1 MVFLTSEHGKGWRIM
16 PTPWN
21 WQGKRWSITP
31 TPWKWLRSRGR
42 EKMRH
47 WGRELTRVD
56 HCLAFYLHPCRGP
69 SSRSFKIHTC
79 RKIIFH
85 LIKRFWDLNMSFST
99 WFLTLIWMCV
109 CVCMLPDGI
118 CVHTSSSQYLA
129 SRYTKKFEEAVLLI
143 TIASLC

>member
-109 CVCMLPDGI
+109 CVCVCFQMEYVCTLPALNIWHLG
-118 CVHTSSSQYLA
+118 TQKNLK
-129 SRYTKKFEEAVLLI
+129 R
-143 TIASLC
+143 LCY